1 MKYIYLDNAGTT
13 PMATKVIEKMTET
26 MTNTFGNASAVNY
39 YGRQARAILDNS
51 RHVIAES
58 INAKND
64 NEIVFTSGGT
74 ESDNTAIIQTAMARK
89 NEGRHLITTAIEHE
103 AVLKP
108 MAYLEQEG
116 FEVTYL
122 PVDEYGQINLDD
134 LKQAIR
140 LDTIL
145 VSIMMGNNEVGSH
158 LPIKE
163 IGEIVAPTNAWFHT
177 DSVQTYGAL
186 DIDVQDLKV
195 DLLSV
200 SAHKLNGPKMLGF
213 LYRRDGI
220 NFPSLIKGGDQEL
233 KRRAGTE
240 NVPAIA
246 GFAEAVSLLPA
257 EVKEEHRQKYLSFK
271 HQLVDGLKENG
282 IDFEINGHL
291 EENQLPQ
298 IISIWFKGFASDSLL
313 TNLDL
318 SGISAAAGSAC
329 TAGSLE
335 PSHVLAAMYGEDSPR
350 VAESLRFSFGI
361 NNTSEDIDYLIKT
374 LVKMIKNV
382 VEKIKFKFKGT
393 QNQEFVFESNISVPF
408 DDPEFI
414 SEEKFIDAVE
424 LANIDLDSRKNISG
438 LKRLNK
444 VEKYYVY
451 TAVAEKEKWNLV
463 RILLRTKKPR
473 IRKKLAKRI
482 LE

>member
-140 LDTIL
+140 SDTIL

-177 DSVQTYGAL
+177 DSVQTYGAI

-246 GFAEAVSLLPA
+246 GFAEAVSLLPV

-329 TAGSLE
+329 TAGSL
-335 PSHVLAAMYGEDSPR
+335 
-350 VAESLRFSFGI
+350 
-361 NNTSEDIDYLIKT
+361 
-374 LVKMIKNV
+374 
-382 VEKIKFKFKGT
+382 
-393 QNQEFVFESNISVPF
+393 
-408 DDPEFI
+408 
-414 SEEKFIDAVE
+414 
-424 LANIDLDSRKNISG
+424 
-438 LKRLNK
+438 
-444 VEKYYVY
+444 
-451 TAVAEKEKWNLV
+451 
-463 RILLRTKKPR
+463 
-473 IRKKLAKRI
+473 
-482 LE
+482 

>member
-140 LDTIL
+140 SDTIL

-163 IGEIVAPTNAWFHT
+163 IGEIVAPTNAWLPCIF
-177 DSVQTYGAL
+177 TY
-186 DIDVQDLKV
+186 
-195 DLLSV
+195 
-200 SAHKLNGPKMLGF
+200 P
-213 LYRRDGI
+213 RR
-220 NFPSLIKGGDQEL
+220 
-233 KRRAGTE
+233 
-240 NVPAIA
+240 
-246 GFAEAVSLLPA
+246 
-257 EVKEEHRQKYLSFK
+257 
-271 HQLVDGLKENG
+271 
-282 IDFEINGHL
+282 
-291 EENQLPQ
+291 
-298 IISIWFKGFASDSLL
+298 
-313 TNLDL
+313 L
-318 SGISAAAGSAC
+318 SGITDMRTCGGFPASTGSTAPGRRTMWWYRRSSPSGRTARRSVCWAERSPWARTFSSARWRAFLMRASVCEMSRSSGCCGRRRLS
-329 TAGSLE
+329 GWRGR
-335 PSHVLAAMYGEDSPR
+335 HSPIP
-350 VAESLRFSFGI
+350 LR
-361 NNTSEDIDYLIKT
+361 
-374 LVKMIKNV
+374 
-382 VEKIKFKFKGT
+382 
-393 QNQEFVFESNISVPF
+393 
-408 DDPEFI
+408 
-414 SEEKFIDAVE
+414 
-424 LANIDLDSRKNISG
+424 R
-438 LKRLNK
+438 
-444 VEKYYVY
+444 
-451 TAVAEKEKWNLV
+451 
-463 RILLRTKKPR
+463 
-473 IRKKLAKRI
+473 
-482 LE
+482 

>member
-140 LDTIL
+140 PDTIL

-335 PSHVLAAMYGEDSPR
+335 PSHVLAAMYGEESPR

-374 LVKMIKNV
+374 LVKIIK
-382 VEKIKFKFKGT
+382 E
-393 QNQEFVFESNISVPF
+393 
-408 DDPEFI
+408 
-414 SEEKFIDAVE
+414 
-424 LANIDLDSRKNISG
+424 
-438 LKRLNK
+438 
-444 VEKYYVY
+444 
-451 TAVAEKEKWNLV
+451 
-463 RILLRTKKPR
+463 
-473 IRKKLAKRI
+473 
-482 LE
+482 